1 MTLLLIGA
9 LLAVLSTVII
19 IAINKE
25 LSVLA
30 GVIGATTTFLNV
42 YAIVSI
48 AGDASTF
55 KGALLYSIGVGIGT
69 AGTVLIHKNRGA

>member
-1 MTLLLIGA
+1 MTLLFIGT

-42 YAIVSI
+42 FAIVSI

-69 AGTVLIHKNRGA
+69 AGTVYWNKKNGL